1 MERDK
6 INELLGI
13 ALTSKEIQ
21 FAFKKYVSNLSVDIP
36 AESIGIL
43 LIIHHFDT
51 DVIQQEIAEVAR
63 KDKSSVLRQIDTLEK
78 KNLVQRV
85 VDPNDRRRN
94 IVKITENG
102 IRLIDEINIK
112 LDELFSLL
120 SEGLTTSDIETFN
133 NVLNHLR
140 NKAAR
145 ML

>member
-21 FAFKKYVSNLSVDIP
+21 FTFKKYVSDLSVDIP

-43 LIIHHFDT
+43 LIIQHFDT

-145 ML
+145 VL

>member
-6 INELLGI
+6 MNDLLGV

-36 AESIGIL
+36 VESLGIL
-43 LIIHHFDT
+43 LAIHHFDT
-51 DVIQQEIAEVAR
+51 DVIQQEIAEVVK

-102 IRLIDEINIK
+102 VKLIDEINIK

-120 SEGLTTSDIETFN
+120 SKGLNASDIATFN

-140 NKAAR
+140 NKAR